1 MGRDGKVAGNIV
13 KNSRK
18 QTQTLR
24 FACRRLT
31 GECSQEPHLPGSE
44 ESRTNRKRLDGDAVT
59 QRPEILREAL
69 LRGSSSVSLWPLLTP
84 PPPRPLPDTH
94 INHLVIG
101 HWLFHPFDTHTSQ

>member
-24 FACRRLT
+24 FACRRLA

-84 PPPRPLPDTH
+84 PRPLPDTH